1 MADIFEVLRRAETGD
16 YIKEDDYNMKLYKTN
31 KKLVKKYGL
40 KFDKENVIVSDD
52 QMASNLFDAALELCE
67 EMGMLCVDTSRVIRF
82 TREEL
87 LQALEK
93 APKDML
99 LGEGKDARHLRARRL
114 KDGYKMCVCGG
125 CPGTPLPGGAVPP
138 HHDVLRQGAAA
149 GHHHPGQPRLH
160 RGHGRQDRRAA

>member
-67 EMGMLCVDTSRVIRF
+67 EMGMLLSLI
-82 TREEL
+82 
-87 LQALEK
+87 
-93 APKDML
+93 
-99 LGEGKDARHLRARRL
+99 HI
-114 KDGYKMCVCGG
+114 
-125 CPGTPLPGGAVPP
+125 
-138 HHDVLRQGAAA
+138 
-149 GHHHPGQPRLH
+149 
-160 RGHGRQDRRAA
+160 